1 MAKIAMLLP
10 DSNML
15 SPALDAARLYQ
26 LDLSLL
32 SIIRRDNF
40 DDLLKNVMNSE
51 TDIIIARGGQAASIQ
66 NQCPIPVVEIKITTF
81 ELNQILQQAKNLSQK
96 EQPQIALT
104 GPRNMFVHINEALLS
119 QLCGIRLRT
128 YLFEHPE
135 DMTNTAKTAISDGAD
150 VVIGGSAVYNYCLQQ
165 GVPVLRTFS
174 GEESIL
180 EACRTADTLS
190 RALDSAKIHAA
201 SLNMLLNRIPS
212 GIIQI
217 DENGVVCHV
226 NQFVEHLLGADY
238 TELKGLPIKQILP
251 GIKERFLT
259 MVLSRQRDV
268 RSVSVTINRSEFIVS
283 ISPIVVNEHATGAI
297 ISFHEMLSM
306 TPASH
311 GQSDHLIRKGYCA
324 QHSFDSIIA
333 RSPATLSL
341 IRNARRAAEFLFP
354 VLITGPEGTE
364 KQLIAECIHNE
375 SLYKDRPF
383 IRVNCSD
390 LSFESLEQL
399 LFVDP
404 ETEVRRTEPLPCTL
418 YLNDIS
424 CLSSS
429 RQQLLFSFIQRYGAE
444 CSYGTGVSTTENK
457 IRILASDSRNL
468 HELAISGN
476 FRMDLYYALTAVQ
489 LSIPPLSLR
498 KEDIMGWFD
507 YYLQTLQKKYSR
519 YVKLTKDAQEFL
531 LSYSWPGNLLE
542 LRSVC
547 NRVFASTEK
556 YYINSSDLKFHISGS
571 AFSPSVFTAKD
582 NSESRQ
588 NLPEKELI
596 LHVLRSH
603 NGNRAE
609 AARDLG
615 ISTTTLW
622 RRMKAYHISDK

>member
-15 SPALDAARLYQ
+15 SPALEAARLYQ

-32 SIIRRDNF
+32 SVIRRENF
-40 DDLLKNVMNSE
+40 NDLLKHVMNSE

-81 ELNQILQQAKNLSQK
+81 ELNQILQQAKKLSQK

-104 GPRNMFVHINEALLS
+104 GPKNMFVHINESLLS

-128 YLFEHPE
+128 YLFEHPK
-135 DMTNTAKTAISDGAD
+135 DMINTAKTAIADGAD
-150 VVIGGSAVYNYCLQQ
+150 VVIGGSVVYNYCLQQ
-165 GVPVLRTFS
+165 GVPAMRTFS

-217 DENGVVCHV
+217 DEKGLICHV

-238 TELKGLPIKQILP
+238 SELKGLPVKQILP
-251 GIKERFLT
+251 GIKDRLLT
-259 MVLSRQRDV
+259 MALSRHRDV

-297 ISFHEMLSM
+297 ISFHEMLSI

-311 GQSDHLIRKGYCA
+311 SQSDRLIQKGFCA
-324 QHSFDSIIA
+324 QHSFESIIA
-333 RSPATLSL
+333 RSPATLAL
-341 IRNARRAAEFLFP
+341 IRKARKAAEFFFP

-390 LSFESLEQL
+390 LSIPDLEQL

-404 ETEVRRTEPLPCTL
+404 DTETGRKEPLPCTL
-418 YLNDIS
+418 YLSDVS
-424 CLSSS
+424 CLSLSQ
-429 RQQLLFSFIQRYGAE
+429 QQLLFSFIRRYGAE
-444 CSYGTGVSTTENK
+444 CSYGTGVSTTNSK
-457 IRILASDSRNL
+457 IRILASSVQDL
-468 HELAISGN
+468 YELTISGK

-489 LSIPPLSLR
+489 LSISPLSLR

-531 LSYSWPGNLLE
+531 LNYSWPGNLLE

-547 NRVFASTEK
+547 NRVFSAAEK
-556 YYINSSDLKFHISGS
+556 YYINSSDLKLHISDS
-571 AFSPSVFTAKD
+571 AFHASVSVQED
-582 NSESRQ
+582 NSISEQ
-588 NLPEKELI
+588 ALPEKELI
-596 LHVLRSH
+596 LHTLRSH
-603 NGNRAE
+603 NGNRA
-609 AARDLG
+609 ASARDLG

-622 RRMKAYHISDK
+622 RRMKAYHISEK